1 MKRIFAPF
9 ITGLMLALLLLVL
22 VTFAPVSFRPGAPV
36 SAQVA
41 YPLQPYGNLGFNNTT
56 IAATGTAAAFQMIGL
71 ITATTAAAT
80 TITTDTA
87 TNLCALF
94 PFVQTLT
101 PGAANWQWD
110 LYVKATGANTAT
122 VAAGAGVTLIGT
134 GTATTGQVRHFKV
147 QLTNCTAGSAAANIY
162 SLEAAAF

>member
-1 MKRIFAPF
+1 MLKKLGIYISLAAVAF
-9 ITGLMLALLLLVL
+9 IALALVGPYL
-22 VTFAPVSFRPGAPV
+22 PSPNIQQPV

-71 ITATTAAAT
+71 VTATTGAAT

-110 LYVKATGANTAT
+110 WYVKSTGANTAT
-122 VAAGAGVTLIGT
+122 VAAGAGVTLVGT
-134 GTATTGQVRHFKV
+134 GTSATATVRHYKIV
-147 QLTNCTAGSAAANIY
+147 LTNCTSGSAAATIY
-162 SLEAAAF
+162 SLETSAF